1 MMRRLAAVLFALSTL
16 ASAPAQERF
25 TGIEF
30 EKGSGI
36 AMKVT
41 SHYDD
46 IPPSGMLPIRIEV
59 ANRSAS
65 PRRWDVLVM
74 QSTPMQGASSRLLA
88 SVEVP
93 ARSER
98 SFELLAPL
106 LTQGEAYRYSTV
118 SVSISGYGVR
128 NPIASINGNSSGR
141 PSAYTGVSKTLY
153 ADVWEHVRDR
163 LQKKSLNLNGS
174 SLDLLWLPDDWR
186 ALAGFDK
193 IVLTADDW
201 LALAAEQRSALS
213 NWLIL
218 GGDLYLVGDPAISG
232 LPAAGRNGV
241 GRVIYWPASGDLI
254 ALLSDVI
261 EKGFASPSPMAGYS
275 WSWKLVQ
282 LVGRP
287 VPPFIALIA
296 FIILFAV
303 IVGPVNFLLFA
314 PAGHRHR
321 LFWTTPLIS
330 LSASILLILL
340 IILSEGFGGKGK
352 YVTATMSLPSRNQTV
367 IWQEQVSRTG
377 VLAGQAFPVIPGSTL
392 SSLPLSDAS
401 LGRRGE
407 RGKTFSLSG
416 MTWSG
421 DWFQS
426 RRTQAQRIEAIAPS
440 RERVEIRGDEH
451 APQALSTFG
460 QPLNNFFYFDNKGS
474 VWFAAQLKPGKPR
487 TLAPSSMEKFAA
499 WKKINSMEAA
509 GGVIKEVMKT
519 FEIDPPNDK
528 FFAAMESAPLPTL
541 SSLKWTQAG
550 GVVFGEVLRP

>member
-1 MMRRLAAVLFALSTL
+1 MMRRLAGLLLALSTL
-16 ASAPAQERF
+16 ASVTAQERF

-46 IPPSGMLPIRIEV
+46 IPPTGMLPVRVEIT
-59 ANRSAS
+59 NHSALT
-65 PRRWDVLVM
+65 RRWDVLVM
-74 QSTPMQGASSRLLA
+74 QSTPVQGASSRLLA

-106 LTQGEAYRYSTV
+106 LTQGESYRYSTV

-128 NPIASINGNSSGR
+128 NPIASINANSSGR

-153 ADVWEHVRDR
+153 ADIWEHVRDR

-186 ALAGFDK
+186 GLTGFDK
-193 IVLTADDW
+193 IVLSTDDW

-213 NWLIL
+213 NWLIQ
-218 GGDLYLVGDPAISG
+218 GGELYLVGDPATSG
-232 LPAAGRNGV
+232 LPALGRNGV
-241 GRVIYWPASGDLI
+241 GQVIYWPASGDLI

-261 EKGFASPSPMAGYS
+261 EKGFTLPSPMADYS
-275 WSWKLVQ
+275 WSWKLVE

-287 VPPFIALIA
+287 LPPYIALIA

-303 IVGPVNFLLFA
+303 IVGPVNFLVFA
-314 PAGHRHR
+314 PAGNRHR

-330 LSASILLILL
+330 LGASILLLLL
-340 IILSEGFGGKGK
+340 IILSEGLGGHGK
-352 YVTATMSLPSRNQTV
+352 YVMATMSLPSRNQTV
-367 IWQEQVSRTG
+367 TWQEQVSRTG
-377 VLAGQAFPVIPGSTL
+377 VLVSQAFPAIPGTTI
-392 SSLPLSDAS
+392 SSLPLSETS
-401 LGRRGE
+401 LRGRGQ

-416 MTWSG
+416 TTWSG

-426 RRTQAQRIEAIAPS
+426 RRTQAQLIKAIMPS
-440 RERVEIRGDEH
+440 RERVEIRGDEQ
-451 APQALSTFG
+451 APQALSTFS
-460 QPLNNFFYFDNKGS
+460 QPLNNFFYFDPRGGI
-474 VWFAAQLKPGKPR
+474 WFAAQLQPGKPAN
-487 TLAPSSMEKFAA
+487 LALSSMQKFAA

-509 GGVIKEVMKT
+509 GGVIKEAIKA
-519 FEIDPPNDK
+519 FDADPPGDK
-528 FFAAMESAPLPTL
+528 FFATTDSTPLPTL
-541 SSLKWTQAG
+541 DSLKWTQAG